1 MIVVACTAPHVRM
14 VHPEKVEVTQDISAL
29 DGWAHSIAVN
39 LTGGRIVAGGV
50 TAGLRQ
56 IRNQANQ

>member
-1 MIVVACTAPHVRM
+1 MIVVACTEPHVRM
-14 VHPEKVEVTQDISAL
+14 IHPEKVKVTQDIPAL
-29 DGWAHSIAVN
+29 DGWAYSIAVN
-39 LTGGRIVAGGV
+39 LTSGRLVAGGV